1 MEKITKNY
9 KLIIILIVV
18 LAISLRLFYIIKTDT
33 LEYQFD
39 VGGRNLPMD
48 SVEEYD
54 RIYSN
59 YAEEPYLA
67 RHIHYIMKLYNEI
80 ELPNEVM
87 GQFYHPPLHHAIMA
101 AFLTFMDNFNVGS
114 DIKIESMQILSV
126 IYSCITMWAVY
137 SMLKELEIKPKF
149 RILPMILMAFY
160 PLNIFLSGS
169 INNDML
175 VLMFSS
181 LALLY
186 TLKWQNNPS
195 MKNAFLLALW
205 IGLGLMT
212 KTSIVVM
219 VIPAVY
225 VYFKMLTQYI
235 KEDKKVGGLLVQL
248 VVFAA
253 VSGVLG
259 LWFQF
264 RSLLNGLNTIGFIQP
279 YENLSVAHYSLW
291 QRFGLSNI
299 LFMNGYNLWNYF
311 LYTSLNFGLVYN
323 QTILEGFVALAALM
337 LLLISIYYMIINY
350 KENKML
356 LLTYISWWISYLY
369 LNISMPYSCSMNS
382 RYMLI
387 PLIIGFV
394 MIGKGLE
401 KEESKMFKA
410 FIYVLTA
417 VICIYSL
424 IRFIAFI

>member
-67 RHIHYIMKLYNEI
+67 RHIHYIMKLYNEK

-225 VYFKMLTQYI
+225 VYLPI
-235 KEDKKVGGLLVQL
+235 C
-248 VVFAA
+248 
-253 VSGVLG
+253 SGTE
-259 LWFQF
+259 
-264 RSLLNGLNTIGFIQP
+264 RKD
-279 YENLSVAHYSLW
+279 
-291 QRFGLSNI
+291 I
-299 LFMNGYNLWNYF
+299 LF
-311 LYTSLNFGLVYN
+311 
-323 QTILEGFVALAALM
+323 
-337 LLLISIYYMIINY
+337 
-350 KENKML
+350 
-356 LLTYISWWISYLY
+356 
-369 LNISMPYSCSMNS
+369 
-382 RYMLI
+382 
-387 PLIIGFV
+387 
-394 MIGKGLE
+394 
-401 KEESKMFKA
+401 
-410 FIYVLTA
+410 
-417 VICIYSL
+417 
-424 IRFIAFI
+424 

>member
-67 RHIHYIMKLYNEI
+67 RHIHYIMKLYNEK

-264 RSLLNGLNTIGFIQP
+264 RSLLNGLNTIGIIQP
-279 YENLSVAHYSLW
+279 YENLSDAHYSLW

-356 LLTYISWWISYLY
+356 MLTYISWWISYLY

>member
-67 RHIHYIMKLYNEI
+67 RHIHYIMKLYNEK

-212 KTSIVVM
+212 KTSIIVM

-264 RSLLNGLNTIGFIQP
+264 RSLLNGLNTIGIIQP

-401 KEESKMFKA
+401 KEESKMFKV